1 VDTDFLLIRRMK
13 RGDEAA
19 FDIFVHKYYESILTY
34 CCYHC
39 PDTSYAEDLT
49 QEVFVR
55 FFEKLSNYHYMGKTL
70 NYMYT
75 IAGNLCRDYYKKA
88 RDDLWDGASNEIGDM
103 SDILELD
110 GILDKI
116 TIEDA
121 LKKLPDELQEVIIFH
136 YFRDLKLS
144 EIAELLQVGLPL
156 VKYRIQRARLLLKN
170 LLKED

>member
-1 VDTDFLLIRRMK
+1 
-13 RGDEAA
+13 
-19 FDIFVHKYYESILTY
+19 
-34 CCYHC
+34 
-39 PDTSYAEDLT
+39 
-49 QEVFVR
+49 
-55 FFEKLSNYHYMGKTL
+55 MGKTL

>member
-1 VDTDFLLIRRMK
+1 MNPLFHTDCSISDSLKIVLKSVLI
-13 RGDEAA
+13 
-19 FDIFVHKYYESILTY
+19 YE
-34 CCYHC
+34 
-39 PDTSYAEDLT
+39 
-49 QEVFVR
+49 
-55 FFEKLSNYHYMGKTL
+55 
-70 NYMYT
+70 T
-75 IAGNLCRDYYKKA
+75 II
-88 RDDLWDGASNEIGDM
+88 DGASNEIGDM